1 MKIKTRK
8 LFRNRYGQTSNR
20 RALVLAT
27 GLLSIIA
34 ASVVRAQDDLPFES
48 GSTGTD
54 GPLIVPPHPTAREN
68 PAMGYDSARGTLVM
82 FGGSAVFSSSTYY
95 PETWTSANP
104 ASGWEKISTD
114 TFVSARSAAAM
125 AWDATNNGLLLFGG
139 ERADGVE
146 LNDMWLWD
154 GADWNAVGADTLPPA
169 RRHHSLVTDPLTG
182 KIYLFG
188 GRNGSNVDLN
198 DLWTWDGTN
207 WTEITDAGT
216 PPNVSF
222 GYSQARAAWDAS
234 DNALIVFNS
243 SGSRTWKFKDGAWF
257 ELSIAT
263 PPSPGSEYTFH
274 YNPAT
279 ESCIL
284 HGGSTGS
291 TSNPPQT
298 WEFRDD
304 EWIQLSPPT
313 NSGRRYKHACAYH
326 AGLSQLVIT
335 QGYLGSSTFNG
346 ASNVYDFNTYTYAS
360 GDWTL
365 ASGRVYQF
373 DMSSRQ
379 SGIWNFTTVDVPSN
393 IEVRFDQRNASN
405 TPVVWLA
412 SENVVING
420 ILRLDGEDAQDNEG
434 ADNYARGGP
443 GGAAGG
449 LGGIRW
455 DVSGNYAGTPG
466 QGAGGGAPGIT
477 ASQYGSPG
485 EFRGAYGNTLL
496 LPLTGGSGG
505 GGGASSDTANGGH
518 GGGGGGVILIASSKD
533 ITVNGYINADGGEY
547 KWSGTSYGGRGS
559 GGGIKLMADRINGSG
574 KLWARG
580 GGNRTDNSGGR
591 IRLEAFFRPLAA
603 NASPPATATAP
614 TATPD
619 FTDLPELRIL
629 TVDGESVVV
638 PPSGNLQTP
647 DVVFTSNGVVSIVV
661 EATNVPVG
669 TPVTLRITSSGEII
683 NLPAPEDTDVVLNG
697 SLQATFSTV
706 VPAGLGTIQAF
717 SEFTPEP

>member
-1 MKIKTRK
+1 MKIKTRQ
-8 LFRNRYGQTSNR
+8 LLQNRYGQASNR

-48 GSTGTD
+48 GSTGAD

-82 FGGSAVFSSSTYY
+82 FGGSRSSTYY
-95 PETWTSANP
+95 PETWISANP

-114 TFVSARSAAAM
+114 TFVSARSATAM
-125 AWDATNNGLLLFGG
+125 AWDKTHNGLLLFGG
-139 ERADGVE
+139 YRADGVN

-154 GADWNAVGADTLPPA
+154 GADWNAVGADPLPPA
-169 RRHHSLVTDPLTG
+169 RHHHSLVTDPLTG
-182 KIYLFG
+182 NIYLFG
-188 GRNGSNVDLN
+188 GRDGSNNGLN
-198 DLWTWDGTN
+198 DLWIWDGAN

-216 PPNVSF
+216 PPTVNSS
-222 GYSQARAAWDAS
+222 YIYTRAAWDAS

-243 SGSRTWKFKDGAWF
+243 LQRRTWKFKGGAWSQ
-257 ELSIAT
+257 LSIAT
-263 PPSPGSEYTFH
+263 TPNPGWVYTFH

-284 HGGSTGS
+284 HGGSY
-291 TSNPPQT
+291 SNSPHT

-304 EWIQLSPPT
+304 EWIQLSTPT
-313 NSGRRYKHACAYH
+313 NPGNRDSHACAYH

-335 QGYLGSSTFNG
+335 QGDLGSSTFNG
-346 ASNVYDFNTYTYAS
+346 ASNVPDFNTYTYAS
-360 GDWTL
+360 DDWTL
-365 ASGRVYQF
+365 ASGRIYQF
-373 DMSSRQ
+373 DMSSRE
-379 SGIWNFTTVDVPSN
+379 SGIWNFTTIDVPSN
-393 IEVRFDQRNASN
+393 IEVRFDNRNASN

-412 SENVVING
+412 SEKVLING
-420 ILRLDGEDAQDNEG
+420 ILRLDGANAQDNKG

-443 GGAAGG
+443 GGAPGG

-477 ASQYGSPG
+477 ASQSGSPG

-533 ITVNGYINADGGEY
+533 ITVNGYINADGGERD
-547 KWSGTSYGGRGS
+547 WGGASYGGKGS

-574 KLWARG
+574 TLWARG
-580 GGNRTDNSGGR
+580 GRNLTDNSGGR

-629 TVDGESVVV
+629 TVDGEAVVV

-683 NLPAPEDTDVVLNG
+683 NLPAPEDADVVLNG
-697 SLQATFSTV
+697 SLQATFTTV

-717 SEFTPEP
+717 SEFTPSP